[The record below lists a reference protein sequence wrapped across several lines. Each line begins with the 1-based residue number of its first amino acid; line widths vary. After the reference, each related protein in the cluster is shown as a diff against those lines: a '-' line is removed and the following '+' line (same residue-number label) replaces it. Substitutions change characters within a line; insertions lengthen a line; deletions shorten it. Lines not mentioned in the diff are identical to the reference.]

1 MITKKEIR
9 DCVVREHL
17 DFTSLISVTSVT
29 SVISVT
35 SVTSVISVTSVTSV
49 ISVSLFCRN
58 TPVIHWA
65 YVLFPP

>member
-9 DCVVREHL
+9 DCVVREHP
-17 DFTSLISVTSVT
+17 DFTSLIIVT

-35 SVTSVISVTSVTSV
+35 SVTSVISV
-49 ISVSLFCRN
+49 ISVSLFCQN